1 MTGSSDLRT
10 PQFNGENYDFWS
22 VKMKTIFRA
31 YDLWDVV
38 ECCDTSTQ
46 VSNESSSGETSGL
59 KDKKTESG
67 EAAAETKE
75 KRIKDAKALSIIQG
89 ALTDDIFPRIRNE
102 ETARGAWDLLRR

>member
-22 VKMKTIFRA
+22 VKMRTIFRA

-38 ECCDTSTQ
+38 GCGDTSPQ
-46 VSNESSSGETSGL
+46 VSSESSSGETSGS

-67 EAAAETKE
+67 EAAETKE
-75 KRIKDAKALSIIQG
+75 KRIKDS
-89 ALTDDIFPRIRNE
+89 E
-102 ETARGAWDLLRR
+102 